1 MPTDFGIAGS
11 RNYQADL
18 AAIDESK
25 ARSLLLE
32 VKAQITGTHGTKRGV
47 LKLVNLRGEGNI
59 TLERKGLLTRMFQ
72 RDGRDMRTTANTL
85 KDLFAKAGFSD
96 KVQQDLSNYLD
107 QRTNRAGTR
116 TISSLIK
123 EGFTGIGAA
132 SGANLHEALHKLGVD
147 LPGDGSEP
155 EMKGGR
161 GKVVQANHIAERR
174 LFKANNQPIALKL
187 DGVNTRGEPRL
198 ERGRGAG
205 SAYLERRV
213 PGIVR
218 PEIYTLVETH
228 ADNTTTHHAVAGDKH
243 FKRWAAQH
251 LASNPG
257 STLAVTGTVMS
268 RARGVEMMNIN
279 NKPPI
284 VATVQPE
291 VLRQAALN
299 GLETLKNMSEG
310 GFVHGDLKS
319 PNMFIDT
326 ETQTLQFIDVDEISK
341 MRKGDAGIRPPGV
354 TSAFSHPNA
363 MSARGEVG
371 FEQDLMGLGVSILHT
386 ALVNR
391 GDGTAARRLQRGIK
405 DYNQAFNK
413 SARSGNANA
422 IDPGFMKL
430 RAIIEGA
437 VQANASPAEILAVN
451 WINAALDHSVPV
463 AGRYGTQGD
472 AEHLLDRVDPRRNP
486 AVGERIDRRTGAVAA
501 PQRPVPQPAR
511 AAQANPP
518 QPPRQMQA
526 AIKPVAARPD
536 PAKGLAATVE
546 RELDALSVAMD
557 QTVPSRTSMSI
568 YIKVDAW
575 TKALEGRALAA
586 TAASEASG
594 PDDLTARIRVMLTDR
609 FNLEH
614 LRLTIQN
621 DAILSALPEENKRVL
636 EEQINRRATFEESSL
651 MNPEQLAA
659 RIERIRERSKF

>member
-1 MPTDFGIAGS
+1 MPVRIAPS
-11 RNYQADL
+11 SFLIIAP
-18 AAIDESK
+18 
-25 ARSLLLE
+25 
-32 VKAQITGTHGTKRGV
+32 
-47 LKLVNLRGEGNI
+47 
-59 TLERKGLLTRMFQ
+59 GLSVPIEATTILTR
-72 RDGRDMRTTANTL
+72 
-85 KDLFAKAGFSD
+85 
-96 KVQQDLSNYLD
+96 
-107 QRTNRAGTR
+107 
-116 TISSLIK
+116 
-123 EGFTGIGAA
+123 
-132 SGANLHEALHKLGVD
+132 
-147 LPGDGSEP
+147 
-155 EMKGGR
+155 GG
-161 GKVVQANHIAERR
+161 

-218 PEIYTLVETH
+218 PEIYTLVETR
-228 ADNTTTHHAVAGDKH
+228 ADKTTTHHAVAGDKH

-268 RARGVEMMNIN
+268 RARGVEMININ

-299 GLETLKNMSEG
+299 GLETLKNMSAG

-341 MRKGDAGIRPPGV
+341 MRKGQAGIRPPGV
-354 TSAFSHPNA
+354 TSAYSHPNA

-391 GDGTAARRLQRGIK
+391 GDGTAARRLQSGIKDYNEALK

-430 RAIIEGA
+430 RTIIEDA

-463 AGRYGTQGD
+463 ADRYGTQGD
-472 AEHLLDRVDPRRNP
+472 AEHLLDQVDPSRNP
-486 AVGERIDRRTGAVAA
+486 AVGERIDRRTGPVAA
-501 PQRPVPQPAR
+501 PQGPVQQRPDPQLAR
-511 AAQANPP
+511 AAQANSP
-518 QPPRQMQA
+518 QPPRQMPA
-526 AIKPVAARPD
+526 AVKPVAARPD
-536 PAKGLAATVE
+536 LAKGLAATVE
-546 RELDALSVAMD
+546 RELDALSVDMD
-557 QTVPSRTSMSI
+557 QTVPSGTSNSI
-568 YIKVDAW
+568 YIKVVAW

-621 DAILSALPEENKRVL
+621 DVTLSALPEKNKRVL
-636 EEQINRRATFEESSL
+636 EEQINRRAIFDKPSL

-659 RIERIRERSKF
+659 RIERIRKRSKF